1 MHKYMRKWVINLE
14 QVDSSN
20 EQNNQV
26 NDKIVR
32 PKGNRFLNV
41 LIFIFFMIFIQLP
54 AILALS
60 TLGLAVTNK
69 SLGLIIGLA
78 IGFIILSTLVIWSV
92 RTYYRRHTYEN
103 IHQSLKGKDIGINI
117 LWFIGLRI
125 MIVIMSFLMVAIYG
139 QHQSNNDKA
148 LMKNLERIDTL
159 TPSIV
164 IALII
169 FFVAITFVA
178 PYVEE
183 HTFRGI
189 FKETIFNKG
198 SFILPFILSSV
209 IFSANHSAGNI
220 IAFLMYMLMGMGLY
234 LAYKRRGSL
243 KDSILVHMLNNAYAS
258 VVLISALISIIMK

>member
-1 MHKYMRKWVINLE
+1 ME
-14 QVDSSN
+14 QVDSLDK
-20 EQNNQV
+20 QNDQI
-26 NDKIVR
+26 NDTAIR

-41 LIFIFFMIFIQLP
+41 FIFIFFMIFIQLP

-60 TLGLAVTNK
+60 TLGLAVSNK

-78 IGFIILSTLVIWSV
+78 IGFIILSAFVIWAV

-103 IHQSLKGKDIGINI
+103 IHQPLKLKDIGINI

-125 MIVIMSFLMVAIYG
+125 MIIIMSAIMVSIYG

-159 TPSIV
+159 TPSII
-164 IALII
+164 IALIV
-169 FFVAITFVA
+169 FFVAITFIA

-183 HTFRGI
+183 HAFRGI

-198 SFILPFILSSV
+198 SFILPLILSSV
-209 IFSANHSAGNI
+209 IFSANHSAGNL
-220 IAFLMYMLMGMGLY
+220 IAFLMYMLMGIGLY

-258 VVLISALISIIMK
+258 VVLIGALISIIMK